1 MKSGSVLLLGGLLAA
16 ATATAQGDFPFAEI
30 PGLDEEPTI
39 QIDLNPALMN
49 FVTEA
54 AKGAE
59 GEAAAALEGITNVR
73 VRVYEGI
80 SDDIGDVIKF
90 VDDTTTRLERDG
102 WDAVVRVNE
111 DGERVR
117 MYMKLGTNGTVS
129 GLTVMVIDSGGGDEA
144 VFINVAG
151 AIEPARL
158 GRIAAAI
165 GMDGMFDFIPAIA
178 GQDGGAQK
186 GPQPV
191 RQTPQQ

>member
-1 MKSGSVLLLGGLLAA
+1 MKGTSALLLGGLLTA
-16 ATATAQGDFPFAEI
+16 ATASAQGDFPFNEI
-30 PGLDEEPTI
+30 PGLDAEPTI
-39 QIDLNPALMN
+39 QIDLNPLLMG
-49 FVTEA
+49 FFTEA

-80 SDDIGDVIKF
+80 SSEIGDVMRF

-102 WDAVVRVNE
+102 WHAVVRVNE

-117 MYMKLGTNGTVS
+117 MYMKPGTEGTIS

-144 VFINVAG
+144 VFINIAG

-158 GRIAAAI
+158 GRIAAAV
-165 GMDGMFDFIPAIA
+165 GMDGMFDMLPAIA
-178 GQDGGAQK
+178 AQGGAQK
-186 GPQPV
+186 APQPA
-191 RQTPQQ
+191 RQQ